1 MLQGIKAVIFDM
13 DGVIIDSEPLW
24 RRVMIQSFTEAGIPF
39 TENDCRI
46 TTGLRFKEVAAYW
59 FNKHV
64 ITHIPISEFDQLV
77 INRLSDLIVKEGTA
91 MKGVINALEFLKQN
105 GYKTA
110 IGTSSNTA
118 FMNTVVDALHIRPYF
133 DALCSAEFLSY
144 GKPHPEVFL
153 NCAAQIGVDPKE
165 CLVIEDSVN
174 GIVAAKAAQMK
185 VIAIPDE
192 ESKHNPKFVL
202 ADYRL
207 DSLEEFADQH
217 ILKGNAN

>member
-1 MLQGIKAVIFDM
+1 MLNGIKAVIFDM

-24 RRVMIQSFTEAGIPF
+24 RRVMIRSFTEAGIPF

-59 FNKHV
+59 FGRHN
-64 ITHIPISEFDQLV
+64 ITHIPVDEFDALV
-77 INRLSDLIVKEGTA
+77 IQRLSELIRSEGTA
-91 MKGVINALEFLKQN
+91 MRGVYSTLEHLKEN
-105 GYKTA
+105 GYRIA
-110 IGTSSNTA
+110 VGTSSNTA
-118 FMNTVVDALHIRPYF
+118 FMNTVMDALKIRHYF
-133 DALCSAEFLSY
+133 DVLCSAEHMAY

-153 NCAAQIGVDPKE
+153 ACATQLGVHPKE
-165 CLVIEDSVN
+165 CLVIEDSIN

-202 ADYRL
+202 ADYRME
-207 DSLEEFADQH
+207 SLEEFVPGK
-217 ILKGNAN
+217 LNA